1 MNAFGHRIARGGCV
15 DSLRR
20 STIAR
25 GSDRNPQHAWPLQCR
40 PGSKRQV
47 LRGAIAPA
55 DSGRVAAQGLL
66 RWCRS
71 HDNTRPVPNVK
82 PSACPRGGHRDCGMT
97 ICKIHE
103 LVMSRETDGCVRIKC
118 ADCRKELDVV
128 PDERTV
134 SLRTGEYSDHVCES
148 SSQ

>member
-1 MNAFGHRIARGGCV
+1 
-15 DSLRR
+15 
-20 STIAR
+20 
-25 GSDRNPQHAWPLQCR
+25 
-40 PGSKRQV
+40 
-47 LRGAIAPA
+47 
-55 DSGRVAAQGLL
+55 
-66 RWCRS
+66 
-71 HDNTRPVPNVK
+71 
-82 PSACPRGGHRDCGMT
+82 MT